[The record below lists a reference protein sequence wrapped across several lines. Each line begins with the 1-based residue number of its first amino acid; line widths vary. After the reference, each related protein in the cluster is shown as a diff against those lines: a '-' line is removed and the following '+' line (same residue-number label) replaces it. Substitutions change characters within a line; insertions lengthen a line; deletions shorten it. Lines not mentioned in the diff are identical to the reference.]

1 MLLRQIAHDML
12 LRFEPKT
19 LDIKKEKKD
28 TKKETETKKTLKM
41 DDFERKTNRKKELHQ
56 PNVQQYFCKLFFLK
70 PDSAAHF
77 PKQKHKM
84 NYH

>member
-1 MLLRQIAHDML
+1 ML

-41 DDFERKTNRKKELHQ
+41 DDFERKTNRKKELH
-56 PNVQQYFCKLFFLK
+56 
-70 PDSAAHF
+70 
-77 PKQKHKM
+77 
-84 NYH
+84 

>member
-1 MLLRQIAHDML
+1 ML

-41 DDFERKTNRKKELHQ
+41 DDFERKTNRKKNCTSQ
-56 PNVQQYFCKLFFLK
+56 MFNNIFANFF
-70 PDSAAHF
+70 F
-77 PKQKHKM
+77 
-84 NYH
+84 